1 MGLWKRL
8 TMIFS
13 AKASKALDRVEDP
26 RETLDYSYE
35 RQLDLLAKV
44 NRGVADVATARKR
57 LEMQIREQQKATE
70 HLGDQARQALGAG
83 REDLAREA
91 LVRKAAAHSRL
102 EDLGTQYQSLAA
114 EEQRLTTAQRQLRS
128 RVEAFRTQ
136 KETIKATYSS
146 AQAQVKIGEAVAG
159 LSDEFGDVGQAIQR
173 AQDKTQALQARAGAV
188 SELLSSGAL
197 HDPLAG
203 DDISRELENLSA
215 RASVDQELAQ
225 LKQGLGMS
233 PSPKAI
239 EADEDPAQ
247 EQGGPA

>member
-8 TMIFS
+8 TLIFN
-13 AKASKALDRVEDP
+13 AKASRALDRAEDP

-57 LEMQIREQQKATE
+57 LEMQIIEQQKSTDR
-70 HLGDQARQALGAG
+70 LGSQAQQALRAG

-91 LVRKAAAHSRL
+91 LLRRATAQTQL
-102 EDLGTQYQSLAA
+102 NDLGTQYQALDA
-114 EEQRLTTAQRQLRS
+114 EERRLTTAQSQLRR

-146 AQAQVKIGEAVAG
+146 AQAQVKVAEAVSG
-159 LSDEFGDVGQAIQR
+159 LSDEFGDVGLAIQR

-188 SELLSSGAL
+188 EELLASGAL
-197 HDPLAG
+197 RDPLSG
-203 DDISRELENLSA
+203 DDISRELESISV
-215 RASVDQELAQ
+215 RADIDQELSQ
-225 LKQGLGMS
+225 LKQELGM
-233 PSPKAI
+233 PASPKAI
-239 EADEDPAQ
+239 EATDDEGNAAEPR
-247 EQGGPA
+247 